1 MLSDL
6 QQRKIERMFEIL
18 DTDANGYIEPSD
30 LVRLAGAVAT
40 AVGLRPTSPEF
51 EAIRWRY
58 LASWDEAR
66 PFFDRRGRVGREDY
80 LRYHEQLVSMPAAF
94 ESRMRSLADFVFS
107 LLDADGDGRITQD
120 ELSRFQ
126 QAHGVPESLS
136 RMIFPLLDLD
146 GDGHVSAAE
155 MREMLPQYFLSADPA
170 EPGNWLFGPI
180 EVPIEAR

>member
-6 QQRKIERMFEIL
+6 QQRKIVRMFEIL
-18 DTDANGYIEPSD
+18 DTDGNGYIEPSD
-30 LVRLAGAVAT
+30 LVRLAGSVAT
-40 AVGLRPTSPEF
+40 AIGLRPATAEF

-66 PFFDRRGRVGREDY
+66 PFVDRRGRVALDDY
-80 LRYHEQLVSMPAAF
+80 LRYHEQLVSMPEAF

-107 LLDADGDGRITQD
+107 LLDADGDGRITRE

-126 QAHGVPESLS
+126 AAHGVPESLS
-136 RMIFPLLDLD
+136 EMIFPLLDLD
-146 GDGHVSAAE
+146 GDGYLSAAE
-155 MREMLPQYFLSADPA
+155 MREMLPQYYLSADPA

-180 EVPIEAR
+180 EAALA